1 MGKHPSKK
9 KQAIYDIIKGQ
20 FNEQAEEL
28 TKILFSIQL
37 LLYYLTQERQN
48 EKDEIKTILGEL
60 PEYVTLTPECREFLE
75 NKDLNIRIE
84 EIIGVFSFFELLC
97 YKPIIN
103 NLQEHYKKDIKEE
116 ERKEILKLFED
127 KKFKLITKVN
137 LASACRKF
145 ISRYL
150 TSSRKD
156 DDFND
161 ENDLSDQLTRYEFW
175 SKEIFEKEDDLTKEL
190 NYLKNLQITVGQC
203 FELYNLMGCDEKTE
217 LKDIKMKED
226 EVKGGADD
234 DNEDDDD
241 HRLVKRD
248 GRHGR
253 GKRKRPN
260 YT

>member
-1 MGKHPSKK
+1 M
-9 KQAIYDIIKGQ
+9 
-20 FNEQAEEL
+20 
-28 TKILFSIQL
+28 
-37 LLYYLTQERQN
+37 
-48 EKDEIKTILGEL
+48 
-60 PEYVTLTPECREFLE
+60 
-75 NKDLNIRIE
+75 
-84 EIIGVFSFFELLC
+84 
-97 YKPIIN
+97 
-103 NLQEHYKKDIKEE
+103 QEHYKKDIEE
-116 ERKEILKLFED
+116 EKRNEILKLFED

-234 DNEDDDD
+234 HNEDDDD

-248 GRHGR
+248 GRHAR
-253 GKRKRPN
+253 GGRKRPN